1 MKTDILISWSRAR
14 ASVPT
19 QIEVD
24 TNRWSLLSSSSSST
38 GGSVLRGLIIPDIYY
53 PFHMLTILWPNSKK
67 IIIPT
72 GSLKLNG
79 NIIAYKNITRG
90 K

>member
-24 TNRWSLLSSSSSST
+24 TNRWFLLSKTELQGTGFFGSSSSST

-67 IIIPT
+67 NHYT
-72 GSLKLNG
+72 NW
-79 NIIAYKNITRG
+79 
-90 K
+90 